1 MSQFDPTRTLS
12 TKGIAIV
19 TLGIIAGKIT
29 ALNATRLVP
38 VGRLRVPLSWMGV
51 RPAKNSASVQTL
63 IQEGLEFP
71 LTNRPKAARRIRKVG
86 RS

>member
-1 MSQFDPTRTLS
+1 M
-12 TKGIAIV
+12 
-19 TLGIIAGKIT
+19 TLGIIASKIT

-71 LTNRPKAARRIRKVG
+71 LTNSPKAARRIRKVG